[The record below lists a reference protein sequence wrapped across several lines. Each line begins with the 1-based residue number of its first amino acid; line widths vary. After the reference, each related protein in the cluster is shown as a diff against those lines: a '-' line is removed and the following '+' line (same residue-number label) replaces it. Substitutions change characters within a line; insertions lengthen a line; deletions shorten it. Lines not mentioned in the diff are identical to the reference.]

1 MKELTW
7 KTNKVK
13 QGIILKLST
22 VKQVMLIN
30 VHRIGMP
37 SYIGFGCLWAESAVD
52 SRGVAKVV
60 MRENGTYWKL
70 ADVVQLWGKLVEN
83 SGVVRKGSVVDD
95 QFGMCVAL
103 FLLNCWIA
111 GCQVL
116 LSRRL
121 SSRLKLSTADSVH
134 KQPKPI

>member
-1 MKELTW
+1 
-7 KTNKVK
+7 
-13 QGIILKLST
+13 
-22 VKQVMLIN
+22 
-30 VHRIGMP
+30 MP
-37 SYIGFGCLWAESAVD
+37 SYIGVGWLWADSAVD

-70 ADVVQLWGKLVEN
+70 VDVVQLWGKPAES

-95 QFGMCVAL
+95 QFGVCVVL

-116 LSRRL
+116 LSRRP
-121 SSRLKLSTADSVH
+121 SCPLKLLG
-134 KQPKPI
+134 